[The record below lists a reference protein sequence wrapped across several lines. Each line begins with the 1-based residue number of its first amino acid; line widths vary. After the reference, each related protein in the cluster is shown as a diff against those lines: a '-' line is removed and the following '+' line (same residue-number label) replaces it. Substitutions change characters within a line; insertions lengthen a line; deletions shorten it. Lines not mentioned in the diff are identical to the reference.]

1 MKTIYT
7 LIALILV
14 SIQVKAQDKI
24 FTKTGHAT
32 FYSHALL
39 EDIKADNNQVVA
51 IIDTKTGE
59 FKILMLMQ
67 SFMFK
72 KALMQ
77 EHFNEN
83 YVESDK
89 FPKAIFKGKIDDV
102 ANLNNSGIITFKGL
116 LTIHGVTNETTVIAN
131 SVIKGDKVL
140 LTGDFM
146 LKIADYDIEIPSL
159 VKGKIAKELKISFD
173 FELKPYK

>member
-1 MKTIYT
+1 
-7 LIALILV
+7 
-14 SIQVKAQDKI
+14 
-24 FTKTGHAT
+24 
-32 FYSHALL
+32 
-39 EDIKADNNQVVA
+39 
-51 IIDTKTGE
+51 
-59 FKILMLMQ
+59 
-67 SFMFK
+67 MFK

-102 ANLNNSGIITFKGL
+102 ANLNNSGRITFKGL

>member
-1 MKTIYT
+1 MKIIHI
-7 LIALILV
+7 LILTILV

-24 FTKTGHAT
+24 FTKTGHAA

-51 IIDTKTGE
+51 IIDTKKGDY
-59 FKILMLMQ
+59 KILMLMQ
-67 SFMFK
+67 SFIFK

-89 FPKAIFKGKIDDV
+89 FPKAIFKGKIDNV
-102 ANLNNSGIITFKGL
+102 TNLSNSGKITFKGL
-116 LTIHGVTNETTVIAN
+116 LTIHGVTKETTVIAD
-131 SVIKGDKVL
+131 SVIKDDKIL
-140 LTGDFM
+140 LTGNFM
-146 LKIADYDIEIPSL
+146 LKIADFDIEIPSL